1 MVYLKDAL
9 SDDISLTFDDVGDS
23 LTFDGDLVADK
34 FIGEITVVLGS
45 DENYVTDVEKTI
57 ITNTSGSNT
66 GDQNLSGK
74 ENVGIA
80 SGLLSTHTT
89 SHPVPTTRDA
99 RNEIAKGS
107 NDNYV
112 TDVEKT
118 IITNT
123 LPITYSTITSDM
135 LLTDNI
141 PAGYALTSIL
151 FEETVG
157 NNITINIGS
166 TNGGTEILYNETLTA
181 SSSKLFIFNR
191 FFSSSTTQTIDIN
204 SSDWNSASLNITI
217 KLSPVTV

>member
-1 MVYLKDAL
+1 MGKYSNIVSNGISGGSAL
-9 SDDISLTFDDVGDS
+9 NINDEGVSI
-23 LTFDGDLVADK
+23 DGSVTK
-34 FIGEITVVLGS
+34 INFIGPGINAVENEDHEIDVTVTS
-45 DENYVTDVEKTI
+45 DIHV
-57 ITNTSGSNT
+57 
-66 GDQNLSGK
+66 
-74 ENVGIA
+74 
-80 SGLLSTHTT
+80 H
-89 SHPVPTTRDA
+89 
-99 RNEIAKGS
+99 
-107 NDNYV
+107 
-112 TDVEKT
+112 
-118 IITNT
+118 
-123 LPITYSTITSDM
+123 TYSTITSDM